1 MSAKGAIKWLA
12 IILGIL
18 SVYYL
23 SFTLVHYKVQ
33 RDAEAYATDSNGN
46 IDFSLKQRYLDSVS
60 NVTVYNLGFRSFTY
74 EDVQKRA
81 LSLGLDLQ
89 GGMHLVLE
97 VSPADIVK
105 ALAGARAKTE
115 DFEKALKL
123 AQQKQQSSQA
133 PFGTLF
139 AEAYKEVKPDGN
151 LARLFANPGNKELTF
166 NSSDEEVVAYL
177 NKEINNAVDRA
188 FEVLRRRIDK
198 FGVANPT
205 IQKLPASGRIQVE
218 LPGVDNPERAKKLL
232 SGVAKLEFYR
242 VYPLNELQFS
252 LLQLRDYLKIE
263 DSESKTDATNPF
275 EAETKTDEQVSNPFE
290 ETADSA
296 GVAQADSL
304 ESSDSLKAEEA
315 QAQADSTAADSLQIE
330 RSRFDKLFVLT
341 GYGLYVSVED
351 TAEVNRILQDET
363 VRAFF
368 PSNVRILWAAKPET
382 GANNPLAGKLELYF
396 IETQRDGKPLLEGD
410 VIADARP
417 DYDENGRPAVSM
429 SMNAE
434 GARKW
439 AKITGENIGQR
450 IAIVL
455 DNYVY
460 TAPTVQAEIT
470 GGNSSITGNFTVE
483 EAADLANV
491 LKAGKLPAPVR
502 IVEEA
507 VVGPSLGKESIQQG
521 ILSIV
526 LGFVLVLAF
535 MAMYYGSSGWV
546 ANFALLINLLF
557 IFGVLAPLGAVLT
570 LPGIAGIVL
579 TIGMAVDANV
589 LIYERI
595 REELKHGLPLVG
607 AIEKGYAKA
616 LSSIIDANVTTFLTG
631 LILYIFGSGPVQGF
645 AIILLI
651 GIVCSVFSSV
661 FVSRLVVE
669 YLAGDGKKPRI
680 NFITALTRK
689 VSEKLDAQ
697 NFDFLANRKKAYAF
711 SSVVVVLGIV
721 ATLIMGGFNLG
732 VDFKGGRSYVVEFDK
747 AVSAQD
753 IRAALT
759 PVFENKAPEVKAF
772 GANNRLKITTS
783 YLIDDE
789 SETADQTVREAL
801 EKGLAQFGELNPKVL
816 SSNKVGA
823 TIADD
828 IRNTSQVAV
837 LLSLVVIFLYILI
850 RFREW
855 QYSLGAV
862 IALFHDALVVLSTYQ
877 LANLLGFSLEIDQ
890 VFIAAM
896 LTIIGYSINDTVV
909 VFDRIREYR
918 TEFGSLPLRE
928 LLNKAINQTL
938 SRTIITALTTFLVVF
953 VLLLFGG
960 EVLRGFAFALVM
972 GVVFGTYSSV
982 FIATPI
988 VYDFTK
994 KKAGKEAAGNA

>member
-1 MSAKGAIKWLA
+1 MSEKGAIKWLA
-12 IILGIL
+12 IILGVL

-33 RDAEAYATDSNGN
+33 SEAEAYATDKNGN
-46 IDFSLKQRYLDSVS
+46 IDFAQKQHYLDSVA

-74 EDVQKRA
+74 EEVQKRA

-105 ALAGARAKTE
+105 ALAGARAKTG

-123 AQQKQQSSQA
+123 AQQKQQNSQA

-139 AEAYKEVKPDGN
+139 AEAYKEVKPDAN

-177 NKEINNAVDRA
+177 NKEINGAVDRA

-198 FGVANPT
+198 FGVANPA
-205 IQKLPASGRIQVE
+205 IQKLPTSGRIQVE
-218 LPGVDNPERAKKLL
+218 LPGVDDPERAKKLL

-242 VYPLNELQFS
+242 VYPLTDLQYA

-263 DSESKTDATNPF
+263 DKAAQAEEKNPF
-275 EAETKTDEQVSNPFE
+275 EESNAKQKEEVSNPFE
-290 ETADSA
+290 ETSDSI
-296 GVAQADSL
+296 AQAQT
-304 ESSDSLKAEEA
+304 DSLK
-315 QAQADSTAADSLQIE
+315 AADSLQAKQVQADSTKSDSLQIK
-330 RSRFDKLFVLT
+330 RSRFDELFVLT
-341 GYGLYVSVED
+341 GYGVYVSVED
-351 TAEVNRILQDET
+351 TAEVNKILRDEM
-363 VRAFF
+363 VRSFF
-368 PSNVRILWAAKPET
+368 PSNLRILWAAKPEA
-382 GANNPLAGKLELYF
+382 GVDNPLAGKLELYF
-396 IETQRDGKPLLEGD
+396 IETRRDGKPLLEGD

-417 DYDENGRPAVSM
+417 DYDENGRPSVSM

-439 AKITGENIGQR
+439 AKITRENIGQR

-460 TAPTVQAEIT
+460 TAPTVQSEIT

-507 VVGPSLGKESIQQG
+507 VVGPSLGKESIRQG

-526 LGFVLVLAF
+526 LGFILVLAF
-535 MAMYYGSSGWV
+535 MAVYYGSSGWV
-546 ANFALLINLLF
+546 ANFALFINLLF

-607 AIEKGYAKA
+607 AIEKGYTKA

-680 NFITALTRK
+680 NFITTFTRK
-689 VSEKLDAQ
+689 VSEWLDSQ
-697 NFDFLANRKKAYAF
+697 NFDFIANRKKAYIF
-711 SSVVVVLGIV
+711 SSVVIVLGIV

-747 AVSAQD
+747 AVSTQEV
-753 IRAALT
+753 RAALA
-759 PVFENKAPEVKAF
+759 PVFENKAPEVKLF

-783 YLIDDE
+783 YLIDDA
-789 SETADQTVREAL
+789 SDAADNTVREAL
-801 EKGLAQFGELNPKVL
+801 EKGLNQFSEMNPKVL
-816 SSNKVGA
+816 SSSKVGA

-828 IRNTSQVAV
+828 IRSTSQVAV
-837 LLSLVVIFLYILI
+837 VFSLIVIFLYILL
-850 RFREW
+850 RFRQW

-862 IALFHDALVVLSTYQ
+862 VALFHDAFVVLSAYQ

-890 VFIAAM
+890 VFIAAI

-909 VFDRIREYR
+909 IFDRIREYR
-918 TEFGSLPLRE
+918 TEFGSMPLGV

-960 EVLRGFAFALVM
+960 EVLRGFAFALVV
-972 GVVFGTYSSV
+972 GVIFGTYSSV
-982 FIATPI
+982 FIAAPI

-994 KKAGKEAAGNA
+994 KNATKKAVDNA